1 MRHKKFYQENDVDF
15 ILVHQGSER
24 NRKHLIYANVIS
36 TLKQKNTKTKSVE
49 IWNTSTSRKLSC
61 RDE

>member
-1 MRHKKFYQENDVDF
+1 MRHKKLYQENDVDF

-24 NRKHLIYANVIS
+24 NRKHLISANVIS

>member
-15 ILVHQGSER
+15 IPVYQGSER
-24 NRKHLIYANVIS
+24 NRKHLIYANVVS

-49 IWNTSTSRKLSC
+49 I
-61 RDE
+61 

>member
-24 NRKHLIYANVIS
+24 NRKHLISANVIS